1 MNNLI
6 KKQTCLLLMTLI
18 CFISPT
24 SGNSF
29 NIIHFNDAYDVV
41 KTPQFVKQV
50 GKFINESTLVLF
62 SGDIYS
68 PSRLTNYLKGNQFD
82 NFLQRFKISAAVLGN
97 HELDLK
103 YEAFK
108 KLNDK
113 N

>member
-1 MNNLI
+1 MSNFM
-6 KKQTCLLLMTLI
+6 KKQICLIVTTWI
-18 CFISPT
+18 FFCSKP
-24 SGNSF
+24 F
-29 NIIHFNDAYDVV
+29 NIIHFNDAYDVL
-41 KTPQFVKQV
+41 KTPQFTKQV

-68 PSRLTNYLKGNQFD
+68 PSKLTNYFQGNQFD
-82 NFLQRFKISAAVLGN
+82 NFLKRFKISAAVLGN